1 MGKDLLLEIGTE
13 EIPAD
18 FLPKAL
24 KDMEEIIGREF
35 VQARIRHGV
44 VRTLATP
51 RRLVLCV
58 EDVAEQQ
65 EDQVVEKLG
74 PAKRVSYDDEGNP
87 TKAALGFAK
96 SQGINISEVGTVV
109 TEKGEYICV
118 RKVIKGEE
126 AAASLPEILKRF
138 ILSIPFQ
145 KSMRWMNLDIR
156 FARPIH
162 WILALY
168 GGEVVSFKLGNVSS
182 GNKSYGHRFMSPGP
196 FVVDGFSDYIKET
209 LDRYVVV
216 DPEGRRA
223 IIVAETDKAAKTVSG
238 LVLSN
243 DELLEEV
250 NYLVEYPSAVCGS
263 FDAEFLELPGDVLI
277 TSMVG
282 HQKYFPV
289 VDDKGKLLPH
299 FIAVNNTP
307 VRNPEVVVKGNEK
320 VLRARLSDAKFFF
333 REDQKIPLEEHFEKL
348 KRVVFHS
355 LLGTSY
361 EKVGRFRKLAGLIA
375 EKVDPVL
382 KENVD
387 RAAHLAKADLETR
400 MVYEFPDLQGVMG
413 REYAL
418 LAGENPVVAQAI
430 YEHYLPTSA
439 GGKLPQSDEGSIV
452 SIADKVDTICG
463 FFGVNQIP
471 TGAADPYALRRQALG
486 VINIILNR
494 SYALFLD
501 DLVDESLAILADR
514 LKRPREEVKQDVLD
528 FFKGRLENQLI
539 TQGYSYDVVDAVLSA
554 GFHDLV
560 QTVKKVKAMED
571 FKKRPDFEPLGVA
584 FKRVCN
590 IIKGF
595 ENGRVD
601 ASRFTQRE
609 EGALY
614 QAYLE
619 TRDRAGAFIDKGDY
633 EQALRELAGMRKCV
647 DEFFDAVL
655 VMAEEGEVR
664 FNRLSLLEAVSRL
677 FYKIADF
684 SKIVTG

>member
-1 MGKDLLLEIGTE
+1 MGKELLLEIGTE

-35 VQARIRHGV
+35 AQARIRHGV
-44 VRTLATP
+44 VKTLATP

-96 SQGINISEVGTVV
+96 SQGIDISEVGTVV

-126 AAASLPEILKRF
+126 TAASLPDILKRF

-168 GGEVVSFKLGNVSS
+168 GGKVVAFKLGNISS
-182 GNKSYGHRFMSPGP
+182 GNKSYGHRFMNPGP
-196 FVVDGFSDYIKET
+196 FEVEGFSDYMRQA

-216 DPEGRRA
+216 DPEERRA
-223 IIVAETDKAAKTVSG
+223 IIVAATDKAAKTVSG
-238 LVLSN
+238 RVLRN

-263 FDAEFLELPGDVLI
+263 FDAEFLELPEDVLI

-289 VDDKGKLLPH
+289 VDDKDKLLPH
-299 FIAVNNTP
+299 FIAVNNTL
-307 VRNPEVVVKGNEK
+307 VRNPEVVIKGNEK

-333 REDQKIPLEEHFEKL
+333 REDRKIPLEEHFEKL
-348 KRVVFHS
+348 KKVVFHS

-361 EKVGRFRKLAGLIA
+361 EKVGRFRRLAGLIA
-375 EKVDPVL
+375 EKIDPRL
-382 KENVD
+382 KDNVD

-486 VINIILNR
+486 VINIILNKDYPL
-494 SYALFLD
+494 SLD
-501 DLVDESLAILADR
+501 NLVDESLAILADR
-514 LKRPREEVKQDVLD
+514 LKRPREEVKRDVLE
-528 FFKGRLENQLI
+528 FFKGRLENQLL

-560 QTVKKVKAMED
+560 KTVKKVMAMED
-571 FKKRPDFEPLGVA
+571 FKKRPDFEPLGIA

-601 ASRFTQRE
+601 ASLFTQRE
-609 EGALY
+609 EEALY

-619 TRDRAGAFIDKGDY
+619 TKDRAGTFIDKDEY
-633 EQALRELAGMRKCV
+633 EEALRELAGMRKFV
-647 DEFFDAVL
+647 DEFFEAVL
-655 VMAEEGEVR
+655 VMAEDEAVR
-664 FNRLSLLEAVSRL
+664 FNRLSLLEAISKL
-677 FYKIADF
+677 FYRIADF

>member
-1 MGKDLLLEIGTE
+1 MGKELLLEIGTE

-35 VQARIRHGV
+35 AQARIRHGV
-44 VRTLATP
+44 VKTLATP

-65 EDQVVEKLG
+65 EDQVIEKLG
-74 PAKRVSYDDEGNP
+74 PAKRVSYDEGNP

-96 SQGINISEVGTVV
+96 SQGIDISEVGTVV

-126 AAASLPEILKRF
+126 TAASLPDILKRF

-168 GGEVVSFKLGNVSS
+168 GGKVVAFKLGNISS
-182 GNKSYGHRFMSPGP
+182 GNKSYGHRFMNPGP
-196 FVVDGFSDYIKET
+196 FEVEGFSDYMRQA

-216 DPEGRRA
+216 DPEERRA
-223 IIVAETDKAAKTVSG
+223 IIVAATDKAAKTVSG
-238 LVLSN
+238 RVLRN
-243 DELLEEV
+243 DVLLEEV

-263 FDAEFLELPGDVLI
+263 FDAEFLELPEDVLI

-289 VDDKGKLLPH
+289 VDDKDKLLPH
-299 FIAVNNTP
+299 FIAVNNTL
-307 VRNPEVVVKGNEK
+307 VRNPEVVIKGNEK

-333 REDQKIPLEEHFEKL
+333 REDRKIPLEEHFEKL
-348 KRVVFHS
+348 KKVVFHS

-375 EKVDPVL
+375 EKVDPGL
-382 KENVD
+382 KEHVD

-486 VINIILNR
+486 VINIILNKGYPL
-494 SYALFLD
+494 SLD
-501 DLVDESLAILADR
+501 NLVDESLAILADR
-514 LKRPREEVKQDVLD
+514 LKRPCEEVKRDVLE

-560 QTVKKVKAMED
+560 KTVKKVKAMED
-571 FKKRPDFEPLGVA
+571 FKKRPDFEPLGIA

-601 ASRFTQRE
+601 TSLFTQRE
-609 EGALY
+609 EEALY

-619 TRDRAGAFIDKGDY
+619 TKDRAGTFIDKDEY
-633 EQALRELAGMRKCV
+633 EEALRELAGMRKFV
-647 DEFFDAVL
+647 DEFFEAVL
-655 VMAEEGEVR
+655 VMAEDEAVR
-664 FNRLSLLEAVSRL
+664 FNRLSLLEAISKL
-677 FYKIADF
+677 FYRIADF

>member
-1 MGKDLLLEIGTE
+1 MGKELLLEIGTE

-35 VQARIRHGV
+35 AQARIRHGV

-96 SQGINISEVGTVV
+96 SQGIDISEVGTVV

-126 AAASLPEILKRF
+126 TAASLPEILKRF

-196 FVVDGFSDYIKET
+196 FAVDGFSDYIKET

-216 DPEGRRA
+216 DPEGRKA
-223 IIVAETDKAAKTVSG
+223 IIVTETERAAKTVSG

-463 FFGVNQIP
+463 FFGVNQMP

-486 VINIILNR
+486 VINIVLNKGYPL
-494 SYALFLD
+494 SLGN
-501 DLVDESLAILADR
+501 LVDESLAILADR

-619 TRDRAGAFIDKGDY
+619 TRDRVGAFIDKGDY
-633 EQALRELAGMRKCV
+633 ERALRELAGMRKCV
-647 DEFFDAVL
+647 DEFFEAVL

-664 FNRLSLLEAVSRL
+664 FNRLSLLEAISKL
-677 FYKIADF
+677 FYRIADF

>member
-1 MGKDLLLEIGTE
+1 MGKELLLEIGTE

-35 VQARIRHGV
+35 AQARIRHGV
-44 VRTLATP
+44 VKTLATP

-96 SQGINISEVGTVV
+96 SQGIDISEVGTVV

-126 AAASLPEILKRF
+126 TAASLPDILKRF

-168 GGEVVSFKLGNVSS
+168 GGKVVAFKLGNISS
-182 GNKSYGHRFMSPGP
+182 GNKSYGHRFMNPGP
-196 FVVDGFSDYIKET
+196 FEVEGFSDYMRQA

-216 DPEGRRA
+216 DPEERRA
-223 IIVAETDKAAKTVSG
+223 IIVAATDKAAKTVSG
-238 LVLSN
+238 RVLRN
-243 DELLEEV
+243 DVLLEEV

-263 FDAEFLELPGDVLI
+263 FDAEFLELPEDVLI

-289 VDDKGKLLPH
+289 VDDKDKLLPH
-299 FIAVNNTP
+299 FIAVNNTL
-307 VRNPEVVVKGNEK
+307 VRNPEVVIKGNEK

-333 REDQKIPLEEHFEKL
+333 REDRKIPLEEHFEKL
-348 KRVVFHS
+348 KKVVFHS

-375 EKVDPVL
+375 EKVDPGL
-382 KENVD
+382 KEHVD

-486 VINIILNR
+486 VINIILNKDYPL
-494 SYALFLD
+494 SLD
-501 DLVDESLAILADR
+501 NLVDESLAILADR

-560 QTVKKVKAMED
+560 KTVKKVMAMED
-571 FKKRPDFEPLGVA
+571 FKKRPDFEPLGIA

-601 ASRFTQRE
+601 TSLFTQRE
-609 EGALY
+609 EEALY

-619 TRDRAGAFIDKGDY
+619 TKDRAGTFIDKDEY
-633 EQALRELAGMRKCV
+633 EEALRELAGMRKFV
-647 DEFFDAVL
+647 DEFFEAVL
-655 VMAEEGEVR
+655 VMAEDEAVR
-664 FNRLSLLEAVSRL
+664 FNRLSLLEAISKL
-677 FYKIADF
+677 FYRIADF

>member
-1 MGKDLLLEIGTE
+1 MGKELLLEIGTE

-35 VQARIRHGV
+35 AQARIRHGV
-44 VRTLATP
+44 VKTLATP

-96 SQGINISEVGTVV
+96 SQGIDISEVGTVV

-126 AAASLPEILKRF
+126 TAASLPDILKRF

-168 GGEVVSFKLGNVSS
+168 GGKVVAFKLGNISS
-182 GNKSYGHRFMSPGP
+182 GNKSYGHRFMNPGP
-196 FVVDGFSDYIKET
+196 FEVEGFSDYMRQA

-216 DPEGRRA
+216 DPEERRA
-223 IIVAETDKAAKTVSG
+223 IIVAATDKAAKTVSG
-238 LVLSN
+238 RVLRN

-263 FDAEFLELPGDVLI
+263 FDAEFLELPEDVLI

-289 VDDKGKLLPH
+289 VDDKDKLLPH
-299 FIAVNNTP
+299 FIAVNNTL
-307 VRNPEVVVKGNEK
+307 VRNPEVVIKGNEK

-333 REDQKIPLEEHFEKL
+333 REDRKIPLEEHFEKL
-348 KRVVFHS
+348 KKVVFHS

-375 EKVDPVL
+375 EKVDPGL
-382 KENVD
+382 KEHVD
-387 RAAHLAKADLETR
+387 RVAHLAKADLETR

-486 VINIILNR
+486 VINIILNKGYPL
-494 SYALFLD
+494 SLD
-501 DLVDESLAILADR
+501 NLVDESLAILADR
-514 LKRPREEVKQDVLD
+514 LKRPCEEVKRDVLE

-560 QTVKKVKAMED
+560 KTVKKVKAMED
-571 FKKRPDFEPLGVA
+571 FKKRPDFEPLGIA

-601 ASRFTQRE
+601 TSLFTQRE
-609 EGALY
+609 EEALY

-619 TRDRAGAFIDKGDY
+619 TKNRAGTFIDKDEY
-633 EQALRELAGMRKCV
+633 KQALRELAGMRKFV
-647 DEFFDAVL
+647 DEFFEAVL
-655 VMAEEGEVR
+655 VMAEDEAVR
-664 FNRLSLLEAVSRL
+664 FNRLSLLEAISKL
-677 FYKIADF
+677 FYRIADF